1 MKVYAHRGFSGH
13 YPENTMLAFQKA
25 AELGCYG
32 IELDVHLTKDDKLVI
47 IHDEKVNR
55 TTDGRGWVKDL
66 SWNQLQKLNAGTA
79 FKLEAKIPSLEEY
92 FDWVKDTDLVTNIE
106 IKTDRYY
113 YPDIEEKTLALVRD
127 FGLSDRVLFSSF
139 NHSSLYD
146 LRRLAPDIPCGALV
160 TYQAVGNV
168 GYFCHKFDLAY
179 YHPDFRLLDEVEVAS
194 CKAYGIKINAW
205 TVNEPEDLAR
215 CLALGIDGVITNF
228 PDRALAVAQA
238 GQE

>member
-1 MKVYAHRGFSGH
+1 MKVYAHRGFSGQ

>member
-1 MKVYAHRGFSGH
+1 MKVYAHRGFSGQ

-32 IELDVHLTKDDKLVI
+32 IELDVHLTKDDKLVV

-66 SWNQLQKLNAGTA
+66 TWSQLQKLNAGTV
-79 FKLEAKIPSLEEY
+79 FKLDAKIPSLEEY
-92 FDWVKDTDLVTNIE
+92 LDWVKDTDLVTNIE

-113 YPDIEEKTLALVRD
+113 YQDIEEKTLSLVRD

-139 NHSSLYD
+139 NHSSLYV
-146 LRRLAPDIPCGALV
+146 LRELAPDIPCGALLSF
-160 TYQAVGNV
+160 QSMGNV

-179 YHPDFRLLDEVEVAS
+179 YHPDFRILDEVQMAS
-194 CKAYGIKINAW
+194 CQAYGIKVNCW
-205 TVNEPEDLAR
+205 TVNEPEDLDR
-215 CLALGIDGVITNF
+215 CQSLGVEGVITNF
-228 PDRALAVAQA
+228 PDRALAACK
-238 GQE
+238 